1 MKNFKKILSVIL
13 ENKNNSILFLLSI
26 ILFSSILETLTIG
39 MVIPLISELTNS
51 SSSNFVVNFF
61 EHIILNLKNFG
72 LFSNDK
78 NILIIIILSLF
89 SIVILIKTFV
99 LIFYIYYLGKFKYNL
114 IINLTNK
121 IFSNYLK
128 KSYNFFLKE
137 NSSIL
142 IRNCTAEIEIFMRCA
157 ESLSKVFNEIIL
169 FFFILIFLF
178 IFNFKVTVF
187 SLIFFSIFGYL
198 YLRFTKNKVYQLG
211 IDAQFLRGRNFQ
223 YARETFG
230 AIKEIIIYDKFSYFK
245 NQYSNAYKK
254 ISLIN
259 WFTSILETL
268 PRHLL
273 ELLMFIGV
281 FILIFF
287 NATLFNNSENILII
301 LAVYA
306 AAAYKLL
313 PGINQIVVNL
323 QQIKLYEPA
332 IKIIYEHSKLK
343 NFTKINLEES
353 KLIPFKEEIEIK
365 DLTFAY
371 NKNSNILEK
380 ANFKISKGKFIGIFG
395 DSGAGKS
402 TLMDLIC
409 GVQKN
414 YSGTIAVDKK
424 PINFEINRRLNIGYV
439 PQNTYLF
446 DGTFEKNIA
455 FGVPSDEI
463 SIEKLDNAINNAGLS
478 ELINSFEEK
487 EKKLIGEKGL
497 SLSGGQRQRIGIAR
511 ALYSDP
517 EIIVLD
523 ESLNA
528 LDLDTEL
535 KIIQSMKKMIK
546 KTVII
551 ISHRM
556 STLDQCDEIYKVK
569 NKNIHL
575 FKKF

>member
-1 MKNFKKILSVIL
+1 
-13 ENKNNSILFLLSI
+13 
-26 ILFSSILETLTIG
+26 
-39 MVIPLISELTNS
+39 MVIPLISELTS
-51 SSSNFVVNFF
+51 SSSTNIVGNFF
-61 EHIILNLKNFG
+61 EYIIFNLNNID
-72 LFSNDK
+72 LFLN
-78 NILIIIILSLF
+78 NENTLILTVLFLFLII
-89 SIVILIKTFV
+89 ILIKTFV

-128 KSYNFFLKE
+128 KSYNFFLRE

-142 IRNCTAEIEIFMRCA
+142 IRNCTTEIDIFIRCS
-157 ESLSKVFNEIIL
+157 ESLARIFNEIIL
-169 FFFILIFLF
+169 FLFILTFLF
-178 IFNFKVTVF
+178 LFNFKITVF
-187 SLIFFSIFGYL
+187 SIIFFSIFGFL
-198 YLRFTKNKVYQLG
+198 YLKYTKKRVYRLG
-211 IDAQFLRGRNFQ
+211 VDRQFFRGKNFQ

-230 AIKEIIIYDKFSYFK
+230 AIKEIIIYDKFLYFK
-245 NQYSNAYKK
+245 KQYIDTYKK

-259 WFTSILETL
+259 WFTSIIETL

-281 FILIFF
+281 FVLIFF
-287 NATLFNNSENILII
+287 NATLFNNSESILII
-301 LAVYA
+301 LGVYA

-313 PGINQIVVNL
+313 PGINQIIVNL

-332 IKIIYEHSKLK
+332 INVVYDHSKFK
-343 NFTKINLEES
+343 NFTKINLKES

-365 DLTFAY
+365 NLTFGY
-371 NKNSNILEK
+371 NEKLTILEK
-380 ANFKISKGKFIGIFG
+380 ANFKIKKGKFIGIFG

-414 YSGTIAVDKK
+414 FTGKIIVDKE
-424 PINFEINRRLNIGYV
+424 PINFRNNKRLNIGYV

-446 DGTFEKNIA
+446 DGTIEKNIA
-455 FGVPSDEI
+455 FGFPNNEI
-463 SIEKLDNAINNAGLS
+463 SIRKLNTAINNAGLS
-478 ELINSFEEK
+478 KLINSFKEK

-511 ALYSDP
+511 ALYNDP
-517 EIIVLD
+517 EIIILD

-535 KIIQSMKKMIK
+535 KIIQSMKKMIE

-551 ISHRM
+551 VSHRM
-556 STLDQCDEIYKVK
+556 STLEQCDEIYKVE
-569 NKNIHL
+569 NKNIHF
-575 FKKF
+575 FKKS